1 VQCQILV
8 DKLPSAI
15 SVLDS
20 TIHLLHHAR
29 WLLWFFRFHPR
40 REKLEVLLSIP
51 HHPHHEK
58 LKILLSILCHIV
70 PIQLMLLVSI
80 QLPSACVLASSFLHE
95 AQNPA
100 TQARADVPCYFFGR
114 L

>member
-40 REKLEVLLSIP
+40 R
-51 HHPHHEK
+51 EK